1 MRKKYLYAKM
11 TLLGGGIKVWK
22 FRNPWS
28 RFRHRT
34 RELLFMNKIVLPGI
48 AKFWVWVLRFVTRKS
63 QFYLMRLSCKKIG
76 ITK

>member
-11 TLLGGGIKVWK
+11 TFLGGGIKVWK

-34 RELLFMNKIVLPGI
+34 RELLFMNKLVLPGI
-48 AKFWVWVLRFVTRKS
+48 TGFWNRIYRFVKRKDQYYS
-63 QFYLMRLSCKKIG
+63 MRLSCKKIG
-76 ITK
+76 IK